1 MRVAPLAPIHSPV
14 RQEAAETRGPG
25 KCRAGAA
32 GLRRTRAGEMSTF
45 DQSGNPYNST
55 ERRIVELKRRLV
67 REATGAIGMLE
78 HALEALWKLDAE
90 QARSVRLRDDNIDQ
104 EEVDIERECYNLL
117 SLHHPFAHDFR
128 VVTFILKVNAD
139 VERVADHACSVAKSV
154 MRIHRLRDGKG
165 VPQWPTALVDLGHRV
180 PQLCHDLMGGV
191 LDENVETARRILKG
205 DEVIDQLEKQLF
217 QEITA
222 MVHGES
228 ATEEAVAMGMLT
240 YRVGREL
247 ERIGDLMKDVA
258 EEVVYLKTGSIIR
271 HEKRRPAAT

>member
-1 MRVAPLAPIHSPV
+1 MNPAQKIGSPNHS
-14 RQEAAETRGPG
+14 T
-25 KCRAGAA
+25 
-32 GLRRTRAGEMSTF
+32 
-45 DQSGNPYNST
+45 D
-55 ERRIVELKRRLV
+55 RRIIELKRRLV
-67 REATGAIGMLE
+67 REATTAIGMLE
-78 HALEALWKLDAE
+78 HALEALWKLDVE
-90 QARSVRLRDDNIDQ
+90 QARSVRLRDDSIDL
-104 EEVDIERECYNLL
+104 EEVDIERQCYDLL

-139 VERVADHACSVAKSV
+139 VERVADHACSVAKAV
-154 MRIHRLRDGKG
+154 IRIEKLRGGQG
-165 VPQWPTALVDLGHRV
+165 VPKWPTALVDLGQRV
-180 PQLCHDLMGGV
+180 PQLCHDLMRGV
-191 LDENVETARRILKG
+191 LDENVETARRILQG

-258 EEVVYLKTGSIIR
+258 EEVIYLATGSIIR
-271 HEKRRPAAT
+271 HEKRRTPK